1 MQGRENEFLA
11 STMRALKQL
20 VLASNNPGKIREIS
34 AILASLAIEVV
45 PQAQFNIPEAD
56 EPHGTFIENA
66 LAKARHAAAA
76 SGLPALADDSGI
88 CVDALGG
95 APGVYSARFAGD
107 PKSDERNNR
116 RLLELLAHSDNRT
129 ARYYCVIVVLR
140 HGDDPQPLIAEGE
153 WHGEVLRAPRGT
165 GGFGYDPLFLD
176 PTIGLTGAELPME
189 KKNRISHRGKALT
202 LLAERLGSFL

>member
-1 MQGRENEFLA
+1 LR
-11 STMRALKQL
+11 QL

-34 AILASLAIEVV
+34 AILAPLAIEVI
-45 PQAQFNIPEAD
+45 PQAQLNIPEAD

-88 CVDALGG
+88 CVDALDG

-107 PKSDERNNR
+107 PKSDERNNQ

-140 HGDDPQPLIAEGE
+140 HVDDPQPLIAEGE

-176 PTIGLTGAELPME
+176 PRLGLTGAELPME